1 MSYQVE
7 IPSSVHRELNRLPSN
22 LQARLLKKI
31 SSLRDGPV
39 PPEAIKVSG
48 SMHGYRIRV
57 GDYRIAYL
65 FMNQVVYI
73 TEVAH
78 RSEVYKDAIRKLNK
92 AMRKRW
98 KG

>member
-1 MSYQVE
+1 
-7 IPSSVHRELNRLPSN
+7 
-22 LQARLLKKI
+22 
-31 SSLRDGPV
+31 
-39 PPEAIKVSG
+39 
-48 SMHGYRIRV
+48 MHGYRIRV